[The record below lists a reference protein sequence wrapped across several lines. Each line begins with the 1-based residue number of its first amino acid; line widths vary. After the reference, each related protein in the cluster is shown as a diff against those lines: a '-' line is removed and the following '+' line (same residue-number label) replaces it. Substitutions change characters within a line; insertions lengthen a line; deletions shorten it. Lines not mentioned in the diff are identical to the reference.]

1 MEPDTSVMMVWPMAA
16 MEAQALGWSEIEPAH
31 LLCAAL
37 KFAELD
43 MDDLERLGE
52 AAGNV
57 GELRQ
62 RHRDLRERLDE
73 PWGIAVPDIS
83 TPLRRAL
90 RRRGDG
96 ESNPHPGGMI
106 HRSATAREVFRAAQK
121 IAERDGRQRFDL
133 ADLAGVILRDPDE
146 WVRRG
151 LDQHKILSASQ
162 LSQRDQAIEKWA
174 DLFVPVTPSG
184 TPDSEEK
191 QRILADPAVRVLADT
206 FTKPTPRSC
215 LMIHGPDRTAHDV
228 LTDLLNRPSDKK
240 LPKIVRVDSRALLE
254 RLSEDP
260 SFSASSFLE
269 FLTDEANQKTVWF
282 FDSLHRYLAEELTPS
297 AFRLRFVQWLKQTD
311 SRFLFA
317 IPKSQYNKQA
327 EQHTDWKDTF
337 QLIWIH
343 GPSQSAVMEL

>member
-1 MEPDTSVMMVWPMAA
+1 MEPDTSIMMVWPMAA

-31 LLCAAL
+31 LLCAVL

-73 PWGIAVPDIS
+73 PWGIAVPHVS
-83 TPLRRAL
+83 APLRRAL

-96 ESNPHPGGMI
+96 EPNQHPGGMI
-106 HRSATAREVFRAAQK
+106 HRSAAAREVFRTAQK

-184 TPDSEEK
+184 TPDNVEK
-191 QRILADPAVRVLADT
+191 KRILADPVVRVLVDT
-206 FTKPTPRSC
+206 FTKLTSRPC
-215 LMIHGPDRTAHDV
+215 LLIHGPDRTAQDV
-228 LTDLLNRPSDKK
+228 LTDLLNRPGDKK
-240 LPKIVRVDSRALLE
+240 PPKIIRIDSRALLE
-254 RLSEDP
+254 RLSED
-260 SFSASSFLE
+260 SSLSVAGFLD
-269 FLTDEANQKTVWF
+269 FLTDETNRKTVWF
-282 FDSLHRYLAEELTPS
+282 LDSLHRYLAEELTPP
-297 AFRLRFVQWLKQTD
+297 AFRLRFIQWLKQTD

-317 IPKSQYNKQA
+317 IPESQYNRQT
-327 EQHTDWKDTF
+327 EQHADWKNTF
-337 QLIWIH
+337 RLIWIH